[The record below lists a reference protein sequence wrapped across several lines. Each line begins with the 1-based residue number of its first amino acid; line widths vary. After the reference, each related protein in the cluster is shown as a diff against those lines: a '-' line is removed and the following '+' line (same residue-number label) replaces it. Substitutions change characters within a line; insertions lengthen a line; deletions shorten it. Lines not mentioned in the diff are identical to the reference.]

1 MNSERGEDEQ
11 QETHEDHAGHEE
23 DSGEEAPCAVTKL
36 TYREK
41 ERETERV
48 TSLNV
53 PLYLLRKSTC
63 SLSIS

>member
-41 ERETERV
+41 ERDRE
-48 TSLNV
+48 SHII
-53 PLYLLRKSTC
+53 KC
-63 SLSIS
+63 SSVSFT